1 MKTLSFLSHTIFD
14 TNYSPFYLMKLER
27 ILERLNSL
35 EKSQFVKIINNLC
48 AEEKNNPRLEAI
60 LSQADSNLKNA
71 DAIQVS
77 QAFETLSERYVSFVM
92 EDYSKVSSQLD
103 ILLNI
108 ITRDGNCIMRLDW
121 FAKLYDEEIK
131 KQKKAIEAFKADVT
145 AEKPSMDETRVRDY
159 KTFAACLRTAYF
171 NDVASNFSP
180 KITPDEQSIL
190 DTLAGCLELSLDERT
205 MIKYSVLGIKKVQ
218 NIEDVIAELKEK
230 GLVFLSKKNNMVYV
244 ADEVASLARRIR
256 GREIAD
262 KYFRRVLL
270 QFKEPQINLI
280 CRKHGIDVKLPYH
293 EKIES
298 IIASGVPFSE
308 MLKEDIFKSDVKL
321 ADKKKVITELCD
333 EKLSIVPTLK
343 GATLDD
349 KIANLI
355 TYFERLYGDEKIGI
369 STGGYERML
378 LDLNN
383 SVKGA
388 EKTVRDTFQIQEE
401 DIMHGEFLT
410 DFNIM
415 PRDVL
420 ELFSTEALTALCV
433 TKEIKTRGNIVE
445 NILAAYK
452 DTEDMMVENYEA
464 IGFRDINALKEN
476 GITLTEAELGTTFED
491 VTKYIFGKLGLEVD
505 EKLRKKLNTE
515 KDKMDILIRTGE
527 KSVVLVECKTVKENG
542 YNKFS
547 SISRQVKAYKNL
559 LERNNYQVDRIFI
572 VAPDF
577 SEDFVADCGDE
588 FSLPITLLKAS
599 SLAAIYNTIKTIGTE
614 RFTLQMLTRDI
625 LVQEDRIIRALKK

>member
-1 MKTLSFLSHTIFD
+1 
-14 TNYSPFYLMKLER
+14 MKLER
-27 ILERLNSL
+27 VLERLNSL
-35 EKSQFVKIINNLC
+35 EKGQFVKIINNLSS
-48 AEEKNNPRLEAI
+48 EEKNNPKLEAI

-71 DAIQVS
+71 DAIQLA
-77 QAFETLSERYVSFVM
+77 QAFEALADRFVAYVM

-108 ITRDGNCIMRLDW
+108 ITRDGNSIMRLDW
-121 FAKLYDEEIK
+121 FAKLYEEEIK
-131 KQKKAIEAFKADVT
+131 KQKKAIDAFKSDVN
-145 AEKPSMDETRVRDY
+145 AEKPSMDASRVRDY
-159 KTFAACLRTAYF
+159 KTFAACLKKAYF
-171 NDVASNFSP
+171 NDVESNFSP

-190 DTLAGCLELSLDERT
+190 DTLAIALELSLDERT

-218 NIEDVIAELKEK
+218 NIDEVVSELKDK
-230 GLVFLSKKNNMVYV
+230 GLVFLSKKNNIIYV
-244 ADEVASLARRIR
+244 ADEIMTLARRIR
-256 GREIAD
+256 GKEIAD

-280 CRKHGIDVKLPYH
+280 CRKHGIDIKLQYN
-293 EKIES
+293 EKVEA
-298 IIASGVPFSE
+298 IIASGVSFSDV
-308 MLKEDIFKSDVKL
+308 LKEDIHKGDVKL
-321 ADKKKVITELCD
+321 ADKKKVVATLCD
-333 EKLSIVPTLK
+333 EKLAIVPNIK
-343 GATLDD
+343 GSTLDD
-349 KIANLI
+349 KINNLI
-355 TYFERLYGDEKIGI
+355 AYFAKLYGDEKIGI

-378 LDLNN
+378 VDLNA

-388 EKTVRDTFQIQEE
+388 EKVVRDAFQLQEE
-401 DIMHGEFLT
+401 DVMHGEFLM

-420 ELFSTEALTALCV
+420 ELFPAEALAKLCEA
-433 TKEIKTRGNIVE
+433 KEIKTRGSIVD

-452 DTEDMMVENYEA
+452 DTEDLLVENYEA

-476 GITLTEAELGTTFED
+476 GIVLSEAELGTTFED
-491 VTKYIFGKLGLEVD
+491 VTKYIFSKLGLDVD
-505 EKLRKKLNTE
+505 EKLRKKLNTD

-547 SISRQVKAYKNL
+547 SISRQVKSYKNL
-559 LERNNYQVDRIFI
+559 LEKNEFQVDKILI

-588 FSLPITLLKAS
+588 FTLPITLLKAG
-599 SLAAIYNTIKTIGTE
+599 SLANIYNAVKSSGTN
-614 RFTLQMLTRDI
+614 RFTLQMLSRDI

>member
-1 MKTLSFLSHTIFD
+1 
-14 TNYSPFYLMKLER
+14 MKLER

-35 EKSQFVKIINNLC
+35 EKGQFIKIVNNLSS
-48 AEEKNNPRLEAI
+48 EEKNNPKLEAI

-71 DAIQVS
+71 DAIQLT
-77 QAFETLSERYVSFVM
+77 QAFEALSERYVSFVM

-121 FAKLYDEEIK
+121 FAKLYEEEIK
-131 KQKKAIEAFKADVT
+131 KQKKAIEAFKADVN
-145 AEKPSMDETRVRDY
+145 AEKPSMDASRVRDY
-159 KTFAACLRTAYF
+159 KTFAACLKTAYF
-171 NDVASNFSP
+171 NDTASNFSP
-180 KITPDEQSIL
+180 KITSDEQSIL
-190 DTLAGCLELSLDERT
+190 DTLADALELSLDERT
-205 MIKYSVLGIKKVQ
+205 MIKYSVLGIKKVA
-218 NIEDVIAELKEK
+218 NIEDVVAELKDK
-230 GLVFLSKKNNMVYV
+230 GLIFLSKKNNVIYV
-244 ADEVASLARRIR
+244 ADEVITLARRIR

-280 CRKHGIDVKLPYH
+280 CRKHGIDVKLKYN

-298 IIASGVPFSE
+298 IIASGVSFSDV
-308 MLKEDIFKSDVKL
+308 LKEDIYKGDVKL
-321 ADKKKVITELCD
+321 ADKKKVISELCD
-333 EKLSIVPTLK
+333 EKLTISPAIK

-349 KIANLI
+349 KVSNLI
-355 TYFERLYGDEKIGI
+355 AYFAKLYGDEKIGI
-369 STGGYERML
+369 STGGYERL
-378 LDLNN
+378 LIDLAAN
-383 SVKGA
+383 VKGA
-388 EKTVRDTFQIQEE
+388 EKTVREAYQLQE
-401 DIMHGEFLT
+401 DDVMHGEFLT

-420 ELFSTEALTALCV
+420 ELFPAESLAALCEA
-433 TKEIKTRGNIVE
+433 KEIKTRGSIVD

-452 DTEDMMVENYEA
+452 DTEDLLVENYEA
-464 IGFRDINALKEN
+464 IGFRDLNALKEN
-476 GITLTEAELGTTFED
+476 GIVLSEAELGTTFED
-491 VTKYIFGKLGLEVD
+491 VTKYIFGKLGLDVD
-505 EKLRKKLNTE
+505 EKLRKKLNTD
-515 KDKMDILIRTGE
+515 KDKMDILLHTGE
-527 KSVVLVECKTVKENG
+527 KSVILVECKTVKENG

-559 LERNNYQVDRIFI
+559 LERNDFQVDRIFI

-577 SEDFVADCGDE
+577 SEDFVADCGDD

-599 SLAAIYNTIKTIGTE
+599 SLAAIYNTVKTIGTG
-614 RFTLQMLTRDI
+614 RFSIQLLTRDI

>member
-1 MKTLSFLSHTIFD
+1 
-14 TNYSPFYLMKLER
+14 MKLER

-35 EKSQFVKIINNLC
+35 EKGQFIKIVNNLSS
-48 AEEKNNPRLEAI
+48 EEKNNPKLEAI

-71 DAIQVS
+71 DAIQLT
-77 QAFETLSERYVSFVM
+77 QAFEALSERYVSFVM

-121 FAKLYDEEIK
+121 FAKLYEEEIK
-131 KQKKAIEAFKADVT
+131 KQKKAIEAFKADVN
-145 AEKPSMDETRVRDY
+145 AEKPSMDASRVRDY
-159 KTFAACLRTAYF
+159 KTFAACLKTAYF
-171 NDVASNFSP
+171 NDTASNFSP
-180 KITPDEQSIL
+180 KITSDEQSIL
-190 DTLAGCLELSLDERT
+190 DTLADALELSLDERT
-205 MIKYSVLGIKKVQ
+205 MIKYSVLGIKKVA
-218 NIEDVIAELKEK
+218 NIEDVVAELKDK
-230 GLVFLSKKNNMVYV
+230 GLIFLSKKNNVIYV
-244 ADEVASLARRIR
+244 ADEVITLARRIR

-280 CRKHGIDVKLPYH
+280 CRKHGIDVKLKYN

-298 IIASGVPFSE
+298 IIASGVSFSDV
-308 MLKEDIFKSDVKL
+308 LKEDIYKGDVKL
-321 ADKKKVITELCD
+321 ADKKKVISELCD
-333 EKLSIVPTLK
+333 EKLTISPAIK

-349 KIANLI
+349 KVSNLI
-355 TYFERLYGDEKIGI
+355 AYFAKLYGDEKIGI
-369 STGGYERML
+369 STGGYERL
-378 LDLNN
+378 LIDLAAN
-383 SVKGA
+383 VKGA
-388 EKTVRDTFQIQEE
+388 EKTVREAYQLQE
-401 DIMHGEFLT
+401 DDVMHGEFLT

-420 ELFSTEALTALCV
+420 ELFPAESLAALCEA
-433 TKEIKTRGNIVE
+433 KEIKTRGSIVD

-452 DTEDMMVENYEA
+452 DTEDLLVENYEA
-464 IGFRDINALKEN
+464 IGFRDLNALKEN
-476 GITLTEAELGTTFED
+476 GIVLSEAELGTTFED
-491 VTKYIFGKLGLEVD
+491 VTKYIFGKLGLDVD
-505 EKLRKKLNTE
+505 EKLRKKLNTD
-515 KDKMDILIRTGE
+515 KDKMDILLHTGE
-527 KSVVLVECKTVKENG
+527 KSVILVECNMVKENG

-559 LERNNYQVDRIFI
+559 LERNDFQVDRIFI

-577 SEDFVADCGDE
+577 SEDFVADCGDD

-599 SLAAIYNTIKTIGTE
+599 SLAAIYNTVKTIGTG
-614 RFTLQMLTRDI
+614 RFSIHMLTRDI